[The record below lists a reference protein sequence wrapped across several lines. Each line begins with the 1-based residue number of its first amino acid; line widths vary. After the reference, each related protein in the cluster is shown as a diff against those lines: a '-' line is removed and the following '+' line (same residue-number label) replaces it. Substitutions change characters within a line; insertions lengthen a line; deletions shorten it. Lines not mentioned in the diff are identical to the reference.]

1 MTTKTLTEE
10 PSRKRFKT
18 NKSEIIFKEAYLEE
32 STTTSSSSSSDQPPR
47 QIKFTQKHQSILLIT
62 HLKDPLKVQ
71 TEYPIPDLQPHEIL
85 VHNRAIGLNP
95 IDWKG
100 KKYGFGIYHFPWING
115 RESSGDIVKLGEQVD
130 TSSYA
135 VGHKVIISSTSYR
148 DNRTSTFQQYT
159 AIDSRL
165 VWKLPESFS
174 YEDGATIGV
183 GLVTAGVILYNSFG
197 FELAEK
203 PEQINGTILIWGGAT
218 VVGLYL
224 SQLAKIYGLKVI
236 AIASTKHEEYLRKLG
251 VDYLIDRH
259 LSEDE
264 IIEKIDEIEEVE
276 SIEYGVDC
284 VSKETSKT
292 VLRILDHKL
301 KKEEKEKDEEEDVKN
316 TQVKPKFSGIVGIPK
331 EYPETVDVRDVVIK
345 RFHEDVSY
353 GRKFIEIT
361 NKFLNTRQVEPV
373 RFKQYKGGLHIIDD
387 ALKDLEKIGANG
399 EKYVVSV

>member
-1 MTTKTLTEE
+1 MSTKTIIEE
-10 PSRKRFKT
+10 PSKKRFKT
-18 NKSEIIFKEAYLEE
+18 NKSEIIFKEKYREE
-32 STTTSSSSSSDQPPR
+32 TSIDDDDGGDHQPI
-47 QIKFTQKHQSILLIT
+47 QITFNQKHQSILLIT
-62 HLKDPLKVQ
+62 HLKDPLKLQ
-71 TEYPIPDLQPHEIL
+71 TRYPIPDLKPYEIL
-85 VHNRAIGLNP
+85 VHNKAIGLNP

-115 RESSGDIVKLGEQVD
+115 RESSGDIVKLGNKVNQTKYSIGD
-130 TSSYA
+130 
-135 VGHKVIISSTSYR
+135 KVIISSTSYR

-165 VWKLPESFS
+165 VWKLPNSFS

-183 GLVTAGVILYNSFG
+183 GLVTAGIIFYNSFN
-197 FELAEK
+197 FELSDK
-203 PEQINGTILIWGGAT
+203 PETTKGTILIWGGAT

-224 SQLAKIYGLKVI
+224 CQLAKIHGLKVI
-236 AIASTKHEEYLRKLG
+236 AIASTKHKDYLEKLG
-251 VDYLIDRH
+251 VDHLIDRH

-264 IIEKIDEIEEVE
+264 IIQKIDKIEE
-276 SIEYGVDC
+276 IDHIDYGVDC
-284 VSKETSKT
+284 VSKDTSNV

-301 KKEEKEKDEEEDVKN
+301 KKPLDGESS
-316 TQVKPKFSGIVGIPK
+316 TKPKFSGIVGVPK
-331 EYPETVDVRDVVIK
+331 DHPKTVDVREVVIK

-353 GRKFIEIT
+353 GEKFIEIT
-361 NKFLNTRQVEPV
+361 NKFLEKRQIEPV

>member
-1 MTTKTLTEE
+1 MTTKILTEE
-10 PSRKRFKT
+10 PSRKRFRT
-18 NKSEIIFKEAYLEE
+18 NNSEIIFKEKFIEKP
-32 STTTSSSSSSDQPPR
+32 TSSTVLEQQQEQEEVEHEEEEEPT
-47 QIKFTQKHQSILLIT
+47 QISFNKKHQSVLLIT

-71 TEYPIPDLQPHEIL
+71 SRYPIPELQPYEIL

-115 RESSGDIVKLGEQVD
+115 RESSGDIVKLGSKVNEKNYLIGD
-130 TSSYA
+130 
-135 VGHKVIISSTSYR
+135 KVIISSTSYR

-183 GLVTAGVILYNSFG
+183 GLVTAGVILYNSFE
-197 FELAEK
+197 FELSENPQK
-203 PEQINGTILIWGGAT
+203 LNGTILIWGGAT

-224 SQLAKIYGLKVI
+224 IQLAKIYGLKII
-236 AIASTKHEEYLRKLG
+236 AIASTKHQEYIKNLG

-259 LSEDE
+259 LSQDE
-264 IIEKIDEIEEVE
+264 ILKKIDEIKEIET
-276 SIEYGVDC
+276 IEYGVDC
-284 VSKETSKT
+284 VSKETSNI
-292 VLRILDHKL
+292 VLRILNHKL
-301 KKEEKEKDEEEDVKN
+301 KYN
-316 TQVKPKFSGIVGIPK
+316 TDSIKPKFSGIVGVPK
-331 EYPETVDVRDVVIK
+331 DHPDGVDVKDVVIK

-353 GRKFIEIT
+353 GEKFIEIT
-361 NKFLNTRQVEPV
+361 NKFLNSRQIEPV
-373 RFKQYKGGLHIIDD
+373 RFKQYKGGLHIIDN
-387 ALKDLEKIGANG
+387 ALKDLESIGANG